1 MAIQWSASSGYM
13 SVGVELWYT
22 GDPHQGFVE
31 VYAQFWLRSDGYG
44 HNFTAATSW
53 WGNVGEGSETVS
65 FSSPRGATVYKDMGT
80 SHWREDLLPNQE
92 RSVGV
97 GYSLGPIWN
106 GGRPSLQAWLTLPAR
121 PAKPPTAPSY
131 CKAALLP
138 DGKSVSVSWPAAKP
152 ADSSSPIRS
161 YVIERWDAY
170 ADNQSG
176 PWLPREWHVVTWVNV
191 TGSNAPSFSVIDD
204 RAVYPNNRFWYRVY
218 ASPVIPTRVRDVSDF
233 VPGPASPMSAGVSTR
248 PAPVTELTAS
258 KTRDGKISISW
269 TTSFPY
275 PQDATVEIYDGDDKV
290 GTVRADADG
299 WVHTNADLQVPHTYY
314 AYVKTDSLESNRSAP
329 SNTIQVLQK
338 PGIPGV
344 RKPGAY
350 APVGQ
355 VMVAW
360 SHTSIDET
368 WQEAAEIRYARVT
381 SEVGNTP
388 SWTTVSVSGAAQEKV
403 LDLPAGVYTYQIR
416 TKGQFREYSEW
427 SPARRTTVTYAPVV
441 ALAPNANTLDKS
453 VFEGAISV
461 SHVQGSSTTISTVVA
476 ELLSADMQIIE
487 QISGDA
493 SVIRAIPSFSRAAL
507 VFKARLENKTA
518 YVVRIAL
525 TDGFGLTTSVERRY
539 NVEYPTPPQPIVTA
553 EWEET
558 EGDMLISIASPSIP
572 AGAKTPAT
580 VETRLERSIDG
591 GSTWT
596 LVADRLPPSTM
607 YRDRQCM
614 TNGVTKYR
622 VTATSAMPSSSVTI
636 VDALADS
643 QAVWLSA
650 GQGFSRVARL
660 AWDPATGSSM
670 GLVNR
675 EVKHFAGRDLGV
687 EMSGTQRQRVVTVSA
702 TLVDAS
708 ERERRAVEDLA
719 FMPAPF
725 MYRDPLGRVLY
736 GSLSDVQL
744 DREVGGIWRVS
755 AKLTEVGV

>member
-138 DGKSVSVSWPAAKP
+138 DGKSVSVSWPAATP

-170 ADNQSG
+170 ADNKSG

-204 RAVYPNNRFWYRVY
+204 RAVYPNDRFWYRVY
-218 ASPVIPTRVRDVSDF
+218 ASPVIPARVRDVSDF

-248 PAPVTELTAS
+248 PAPVTELTAA

-299 WVHTNADLQVPHTYY
+299 WVHTSADLQVPHTYY
-314 AYVKTDSLESNRSAP
+314 AYVKTDALESNRSAP

-344 RKPGAY
+344 RKPEAY

-388 SWTTVSVSGAAQEKV
+388 SWTTVSVSGAAQEKT

-441 ALAPNANTLDKS
+441 ALAPNALTLDKS

-660 AWDPATGSSM
+660 AWDPATGASM

-725 MYRDPLGRVLY
+725 MCRDPLGRVFY